1 MKNLAQLIRPNVARM
16 APYSCARN
24 EFEGVASVCLDANEN
39 PYNSPYNRY
48 PDPLQREL
56 KRRIAQIKGVS
67 AERIFLGNGSDES
80 IDLAFRAFCEPGLD
94 NVVAIEPTYGMY
106 KVCAELNQVEYRPVL
121 LDGHFSFQADWLLS
135 ACDEHTKLIFVC
147 SPNNPTGNSMPEDE
161 ILRLLDSFEG
171 LVIVDEAYIDFSS
184 RESLLSQLDKYPNL
198 IVFQTFSKAWGCA
211 GLRLGLAY
219 ADPAII
225 EIYNKIKYPY
235 NINVLTQQTALK
247 LLQEENQVK
256 SWVKTLLDER
266 EKLQERLAGLSM
278 VQTIY
283 PSEANFLLVKVN
295 DADALYRYL
304 VEQSI
309 IVRNRNRVRL
319 CGNCL
324 RITVGTPEE
333 NAELLK
339 PLQSYHS

>member
-1 MKNLAQLIRPNVARM
+1 MKSLDELIRPNVARM

-56 KRRIAQIKGVS
+56 KRRIAQIKGV
-67 AERIFLGNGSDES
+67 APDRIFLGNGSDES
-80 IDLAFRAFCEPGLD
+80 IDLAFRAFCEPGID

-121 LDGHFSFQADWLLS
+121 LDEHFSFQADWLLS

-147 SPNNPTGNSMPEDE
+147 SPNNPTGNSMPREE
-161 ILRLLDSFEG
+161 IFRLLDSFEG
-171 LVIVDEAYIDFSS
+171 LVIVDEAYIDFSAQ
-184 RESLLSQLDKYPNL
+184 ESLLKHLNDYPNL
-198 IVFQTFSKAWGCA
+198 LVFQTLSKAWGCA

-219 ADPAII
+219 ADPAIV

-235 NINVLTQQTALK
+235 NINVLTQQTALNLIQDESRVK
-247 LLQEENQVK
+247 EWVGILLA
-256 SWVKTLLDER
+256 ER
-266 EKLQERLAGLSM
+266 ERMRQNLAQLSM
-278 VQTIY
+278 VQAIY
-283 PSEANFLLVKVN
+283 PSDANFLLVKVT
-295 DADALYRYL
+295 DADAIYRYL

-333 NAELLK
+333 NAELLRA
-339 PLQSYHS
+339 LQNSTL